1 MRGLLVTGTDTG
13 VGKTVVTA
21 GLARILADRGENIGV
36 MKPVETGCPEE
47 GWPADAGFLARAGRV
62 DDSMD
67 LVVPCR
73 FREPLAPL
81 VAARREGGVVDV
93 EAIRAAFGKLTVKY
107 DRLLVEGAG
116 GLSVPLTDD
125 VDTAELAALLGLKV
139 LVVAR
144 PGLGTLNHT
153 CLTVHYARSHGLQV
167 IGVVISGFKP
177 RTEDVAE
184 RTNPEVIESRCA
196 VPMLGLVPKAMDVD
210 TPEGAARAVD
220 RGVHL
225 DRLLSAWEEEN

>member
-13 VGKTVVTA
+13 VGKTVITA
-21 GLARILADRGENIGV
+21 GLARVLTDRDEKIGV
-36 MKPVETGCPEE
+36 MKPVETGCPED
-47 GWPADAGFLARAGRV
+47 GWPADAGFLARAARV
-62 DDSMD
+62 DDPMD

-81 VAARREGGVVDV
+81 VAARREGRVVDV
-93 EAIRAAFGKLTVKY
+93 EKIREAFGKLTVKY

-116 GLSVPLTDD
+116 GLSVPLTED

-153 CLTVHYARSHGLQV
+153 RLTVHYARAHGLQV
-167 IGVVISGFKP
+167 IGVVISGFDPHTK
-177 RTEDVAE
+177 DVAE

-196 VPMLGLVPKAMDVD
+196 VPVLGLVPKDADVD
-210 TPEGAARAVD
+210 TPEGAARVVD

-225 DRLLSAWEEEN
+225 DRLLGAWEEKS